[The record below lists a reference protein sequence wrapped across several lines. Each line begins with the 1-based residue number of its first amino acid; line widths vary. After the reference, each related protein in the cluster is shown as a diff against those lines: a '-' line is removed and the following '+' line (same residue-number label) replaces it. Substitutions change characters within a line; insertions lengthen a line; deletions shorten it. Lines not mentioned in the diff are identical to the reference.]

1 MRRKRGSA
9 RRYAEAAFEIADRDG
24 TLEQWLTELE
34 LAATALAEP
43 DVARLL
49 ANPALPI
56 AVRAD
61 AIQRALGGTLS
72 DKARNL
78 VLLLL
83 RRGRIDLLP
92 SVARE
97 FRALFEKRQGI
108 VRATVISATP
118 LADDEQNTLRE
129 KLSQMA
135 GGDVEMTIE
144 VDPGILGGVIVRLG
158 DRMLD
163 GSVRGR
169 LERLRSRLAAGA
181 I

>member
-9 RRYAEAAFEIADRDG
+9 RRYAEAAFEIADRDS
-24 TLEQWLTELE
+24 TLEQWLKELE
-34 LAATALAEP
+34 LAAGTLAQEE
-43 DVARLL
+43 VAKLL

-56 AVRAD
+56 AVRAE
-61 AIQRALGGTLS
+61 AIQRALGGQLS

-97 FRALFEKRQGI
+97 FRGLYEKRQGI

-118 LADDEQNTLRE
+118 LGEDDQRALRQ
-129 KLSQMA
+129 KLGQMA
-135 GGDVEMTIE
+135 HGQVEMTLE
-144 VDPGILGGVIVRLG
+144 VDPSILGGVIVRLG
-158 DRMLD
+158 DRMID

-169 LERLRSRLAAGA
+169 LERLRTRLAAGA